1 MIINQNEPMKMHTSL
16 KVGGV
21 AKYFI
26 KVESINDLI
35 EAIKFTQNQNI
46 PYFILGNGTNVL
58 VSDNGYNG
66 SIITLS
72 KEFNE
77 IETINE
83 NEFKVYA
90 AIPLSRFARF
100 TLKRGLRG
108 MHKLA
113 GIPGTVGGAIFMNAG
128 AYGEETS
135 ECLKTVTSLNKNGNI
150 LVRKKDECKFDY
162 RQSIYQKENSE
173 IILNATFELHTKES
187 ITVLENELLDCLKK
201 RKATQPLNMP
211 NAGSTFKRLN
221 YLSKDNAQV
230 APGYYI
236 EQANLKGFSI
246 GGAQISNVHANFIV
260 NTKDATASD
269 VYKLICYIQNKVY
282 EKFGLKLEREII
294 LLGDF

>member
-26 KVESINDLI
+26 KAESINDLI

-46 PYFILGNGTNVL
+46 PYFILGNGTNIL

-77 IETINE
+77 IESINE
-83 NEFKVYA
+83 NEFKVGA
-90 AIPLSRFARF
+90 GVSLSRFARF
-100 TLKRGLRG
+100 TLKHGLKG

-201 RKATQPLNMP
+201 RKAMQPLNMP

-221 YLSKDNAQV
+221 YLSKNNAQV

-236 EQANLKGFSI
+236 EQANLKGFCI

-282 EKFGLKLEREII
+282 EKFCLKLEREII